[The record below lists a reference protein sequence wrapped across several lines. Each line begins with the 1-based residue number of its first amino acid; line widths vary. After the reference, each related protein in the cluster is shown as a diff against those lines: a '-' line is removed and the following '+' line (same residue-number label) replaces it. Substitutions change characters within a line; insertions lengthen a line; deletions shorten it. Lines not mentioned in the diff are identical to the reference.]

1 MKLEFFY
8 SLKQCQPSS
17 SILSKCLCHI
27 KSAYRGDE
35 GGVTNEDSIGVSG
48 TGVFI
53 QSSPVMIHLKTCH
66 EILVLE
72 LIGGS
77 CSRQRV
83 GSVHYQFKL
92 PVQPYLGIFI
102 REGIR

>member
-17 SILSKCLCHI
+17 CILSKCLCHI
-27 KSAYRGDE
+27 KSAHRGGE
-35 GGVTNEDSIGVSG
+35 GGVINEDITVFQEQDF
-48 TGVFI
+48 FI
-53 QSSPVMIHLKTCH
+53 QSVQMLLKTCH

-72 LIGGS
+72 IIGDY
-77 CSRQRV
+77 CSRQRVGSVQQRV

-92 PVQPYLGIFI
+92 PLEIFNW
-102 REGIR
+102 E